1 MKVVVLL
8 AGLIGVLGFFQPFFE
23 FAEEPV
29 SAYRIVR
36 GPFGDGGGT
45 VSRVARL
52 RDLSDNDPV
61 NDLRYSDPVDRSL
74 SIGPV
79 PTSPVPIYF
88 ASAVVMILVGLVA
101 FAMRRFSG
109 FAALFSLAAG
119 MLAIGGW
126 LNEVRIDRDLVR
138 AGARAMMTTGA
149 TLLLVSGLL
158 GFAASL
164 VVLIKREPNRPK
176 PPPKPPEIQLPVA
189 RVIS

>member
-1 MKVVVLL
+1 
-8 AGLIGVLGFFQPFFE
+8 VLGFFQPFF
-23 FAEEPV
+23 AYRGDKI
-29 SAYRIVR
+29 SAHRIVR
-36 GPFGDGGGT
+36 GPTIPGG
-45 VSRVARL
+45 RIVADIAKL
-52 RDLSDNDPV
+52 RAEKNEAPTWQLRPRIDP
-61 NDLRYSDPVDRSL
+61 SL
-74 SIGPV
+74 PAAH
-79 PTSPVPIYF
+79 TSPVPIYF
-88 ASAVVMILVGLVA
+88 ASAIVMILVGLVA

-138 AGARAMMTTGA
+138 AGIPGMMTTGA

-176 PPPKPPEIQLPVA
+176 PPPKPPEIELPVA

>member
-8 AGLIGVLGFFQPFFE
+8 AGLIGVLGFFQPFFAYRGHE
-23 FAEEPV
+23 V

-36 GPFGDGGGT
+36 GSQYPGGRIVGEI
-45 VSRVARL
+45 A
-52 RDLSDNDPV
+52 
-61 NDLRYSDPVDRSL
+61 DLRADHDYSPSWQINPPIEP
-74 SIGPV
+74 SGNM
-79 PTSPVPIYF
+79 SPVPIYF
-88 ASAVVMILVGLVA
+88 ASAIVMVLVGLVA

-109 FAALFSLAAG
+109 FGALFSLAAG

-126 LNEVRIDRDLVR
+126 LNEVRVDRDLVR
-138 AGARAMMTTGA
+138 AGFRAMLTTGG
-149 TLLLVSGLL
+149 TLLLVSGLI

-176 PPPKPPEIQLPVA
+176 PPPKPPEIELPVA